1 MPTKLA
7 ASGLTT
13 KTERGIYTYIAVFS
27 AVLNTVLLI
36 APVIAGKL
44 VERYGVTPLELGGL
58 FSLELAAFSL
68 ASLPA
73 FLWLRRI
80 NLRTA
85 TYLFTALV
93 IVGNIISG
101 FMDSFPAL
109 MAARFI
115 TSLASGSIM
124 VILLTLSGRAANPS
138 RSFGIF
144 VVAQLAMGALILA
157 VFPAI
162 YAGVG
167 VAAMYWTLACLAAL
181 CLFAVRCID
190 GEALR
195 SQPRETPGDGA
206 STKPVGP
213 KAPVYRFVL
222 GLAAVLLFYIAL
234 SGVWTFIAQISAA
247 AGIGL
252 SASSLVLSLATVA
265 GIASALVATILGDSP
280 RRRVFL
286 LGGYLGMG
294 LSVALLFGAPGLV
307 RFAIAA
313 VIFKFAWTFILP
325 YLLSTL
331 AGLGNAH
338 VMSVVNLMIGTGFA
352 IGPLLSGALI
362 ESTGDFTAMLSVALG
377 GLLISMAA
385 ITLIQRKAV

>member
-1 MPTKLA
+1 
-7 ASGLTT
+7 
-13 KTERGIYTYIAVFS
+13 
-27 AVLNTVLLI
+27 
-36 APVIAGKL
+36 
-44 VERYGVTPLELGGL
+44 
-58 FSLELAAFSL
+58 
-68 ASLPA
+68 
-73 FLWLRRI
+73 
-80 NLRTA
+80 
-85 TYLFTALV
+85 
-93 IVGNIISG
+93 
-101 FMDSFPAL
+101 MDSFPAL
-109 MAARFI
+109 MAARFV

-124 VILLTLSGRAANPS
+124 VIILTLSGRAANSS

-157 VFPAI
+157 VFPAL

-167 VAAMYWTLACLAAL
+167 VAAMYWTLAGLAAL
-181 CLFAVRCID
+181 CMFAVRGID

-195 SQPRETPGDGA
+195 SQPRRPSDQA
-206 STKPVGP
+206 STTMTVSKKGSVFQ
-213 KAPVYRFVL
+213 YIF
-222 GLAAVLLFYIAL
+222 GLAAVLLFYVAL
-234 SGVWTFIAQISAA
+234 SGVWTFIAQLSAA

-265 GIASALVATILGDSP
+265 GIASALVATILGETP
-280 RRRVFL
+280 RRRTFL
-286 LGGYLGMG
+286 IGGYLAMG
-294 LSVALLFGAPGLV
+294 LSVALLLGAPGLV

-385 ITLIQRKAV
+385 IAVIQRKTA

>member
-1 MPTKLA
+1 MTTSLTA
-7 ASGLTT
+7 AGPKAT
-13 KTERGIYTYIAVFS
+13 TERGIYTYIAVFS

-44 VERYGVTPLELGGL
+44 VERYGVTALELGGL

-85 TYLFTALV
+85 TYVFTALV
-93 IVGNIISG
+93 IGGNIISG

-109 MAARFI
+109 MAARFV

-124 VILLTLSGRAANPS
+124 VILLTLSGRAANSS

-157 VFPAI
+157 VFPAL

-167 VAAMYWTLACLAAL
+167 VAAIYWTLAGLAGL

-195 SQPRETPGDGA
+195 SQPHGTPDNA
-206 STKPVGP
+206 SLADPVRTKP
-213 KAPVYRFVL
+213 PVYRVAL
-222 GLAAVLLFYIAL
+222 GLGAVLLFYVAL
-234 SGVWTFIAQISAA
+234 SGVWTFIAQIAA
-247 AGIGL
+247 GAGIGL
-252 SASSLVLSLATVA
+252 SDSSLILSLATAA
-265 GIASALVATILGDSP
+265 GIASSLVATILGDNP
-280 RRRVFL
+280 RRRLFL
-286 LGGYLGMG
+286 LAGYLGMG
-294 LSVALLFGAPGLV
+294 LSVALLLGAPGLI

-331 AGLGNAH
+331 AELGSAH

-362 ESTGDFTAMLSVALG
+362 ETTGSFTVMLAVALT
-377 GLLISMAA
+377 GLLASMGA
-385 ITLIQRKAV
+385 ITYIQRRAA